1 MVQEFPEF
9 PRHSTWTQFVTTN
22 HTFGRIFAL
31 LLKLHCNF
39 YNFDTN
45 DDIRLEQI

>member
-9 PRHSTWTQFVTTN
+9 PRHSTWTQLTTN
-22 HTFGRIFAL
+22 HTFARIFAL
-31 LLKLHCNF
+31 LLKLYCNF

-45 DDIRLEQI
+45 DDIRLEEI